1 MTGLDTQ
8 VSLPDRG
15 RKLSA
20 LIDRAG
26 WGLIA
31 GVAVGLLLS
40 LTLLNQAQDRVAQ
53 DFAKRNALV
62 HANALAQEA
71 GALLEA
77 DQTQLQARLLSLV
90 EQSPDVQ
97 AARVVAG
104 RELVA
109 SSLAS
114 DLEIGDVPRRLTRA
128 EKPLFDAP
136 RALARAVDEN
146 ASTGVKVER
155 EIAFRAPDL
164 GVFSVAV
171 PVEDNTGRVVGMVE
185 LMHPEPVLGSGFMV
199 TALAVMLA
207 AIVWVALGR
216 GENGLLRNWMPFW
229 TGGIWN
235 RFTGQALT
243 FTVLF
248 GIFSFLSVSTLNT
261 SLEASTA
268 ALLQSLEALKAW
280 GSDQLAVSPLDI
292 DDYRRPLGIF
302 GDNLEVNWVQA
313 AAHSALGWKGFG
325 ASQLFVGLLG
335 IGVLALFVFGVA
347 STIWDTLV
355 EHRVAYAYV
364 APAMIGML
372 LLVIYPFSY
381 GIGLSFTD
389 KTQFTLA
396 EPWADN
402 WVWLSNYQT
411 ILTDF
416 DLFEGGAL
424 NYDSFW
430 WTLFVTVLWTVSN
443 VFLGVAIG
451 LILAM
456 ALNTEGLR
464 GKAIYRILLILP
476 WAIPNYITA
485 LVWKGMFN
493 YEFGV
498 INAVI
503 EMFGGAPVQWFNS
516 FGAAFFTG
524 LVTNVWLSFPF
535 MMVVALGGLSSIP
548 KDMYEAAALEGATR
562 WQTFRRITMPQ
573 LKPVMVP
580 AIILSVVWTF
590 NMFNVIYLVSGGA
603 PLGANEILITK
614 SYKIAFEE
622 YRYGYAAAYS
632 VIIFAILLIYGIFQ
646 NRMTKAVEA

>member
-1 MTGLDTQ
+1 MARSGARED
-8 VSLPDRG
+8 LPADG
-15 RKLSA
+15 RAPSA
-20 LIDRAG
+20 FIDRAG
-26 WGLIA
+26 LGLVVGTACALLA
-31 GVAVGLLLS
+31 GLALHHG
-40 LTLLNQAQDRVAQ
+40 AADRVAE
-53 DFAKRNALV
+53 DFAKRDALV

-71 GALLEA
+71 GALL
-77 DQTQLQARLLSLV
+77 DTDDGRLQSRLLALV
-90 EQSPDVQ
+90 EDRPEVE
-97 AARVVAG
+97 AARIVAG
-104 RELVA
+104 RALLA
-109 SSLAS
+109 SSLAV
-114 DLEIGDVPRRLTRA
+114 DLGIGDVPRNLTRA

-146 ASTGVKVER
+146 AASGVKIER
-155 EIAFRAPDL
+155 EIAFRSLAE
-164 GVFSVAV
+164 GQFSVAV
-171 PVEDNTGRVVGMVE
+171 PIEDADGRVVGMVE
-185 LMHPEPVLGSGFMV
+185 LMHAEPAARSGLWV
-199 TALAVMLA
+199 TAAMVMLA
-207 AIVWVALGR
+207 TIAWVWIGR
-216 GENGLLRNWMPFW
+216 GENRLLRTWMPFW
-229 TGGIWN
+229 SGGDWN
-235 RFTGQALT
+235 RFLAQALS
-243 FTVLF
+243 FAVLF
-248 GIFSFLSVSTLNT
+248 GVYAFISISTLNAD
-261 SLEASTA
+261 LEANTLNLSRSLS
-268 ALLQSLEALKAW
+268 ALFDWSGGQIRASL
-280 GSDQLAVSPLDI
+280 LDT
-292 DDYRRPLGIF
+292 DHYRRPLGIF
-302 GDNLEVNWVQA
+302 DDAIEINRVQA
-313 AAHSALGWKGFG
+313 AAHAALGWSGAGAGLTFTGLFG
-325 ASQLFVGLLG
+325 CG
-335 IGVLALFVFGVA
+335 IVALFVFGVA
-347 STIWDTLV
+347 SRIWETLV

-389 KTQFTLA
+389 KTQFTLS

-402 WVWLSNYQT
+402 WVWLSNYQA

-443 VFLGVAIG
+443 VFLGTMIG
-451 LILAM
+451 VMLAL
-456 ALNTEGLR
+456 ALNTDRLR
-464 GKAIYRILLILP
+464 GKNVYRILLILP

-493 YEFGV
+493 FEFGV

-503 EMFGGAPVQWFNS
+503 EMFGGTPVQWFNS
-516 FGAAFFTG
+516 FGAAFLTG
-524 LVTNVWLSFPF
+524 LATNVWLSFPF
-535 MMVVALGGLSSIP
+535 MMVVALGGLASIP
-548 KDMYEAAALEGATR
+548 KDMYEAAALEGANR

-632 VIIFAILLIYGIFQ
+632 VIIFAILLVYGIFQ
-646 NRMTKAVEA
+646 NRMTRATEA

>member
-1 MTGLDTQ
+1 MAGLGAEEEAA
-8 VSLPDRG
+8 VGARAP
-15 RKLSA
+15 SA
-20 LIDRAG
+20 LIDRSG
-26 WGLIA
+26 LGLIIGIA
-31 GVAVGLLLS
+31 CALLAA
-40 LTLLNQAQDRVAQ
+40 LTLHHGAQNRVAQ

-62 HANALAQEA
+62 HANAMAQAA
-71 GALLEA
+71 GRLLER
-77 DQTQLQARLLSLV
+77 DDGQLQSRLLALV
-90 EQSPDVQ
+90 DDRPEVE
-97 AARVVAG
+97 AARIVVG
-104 RELVA
+104 RELLA
-109 SSLAS
+109 SSLAE
-114 DLEIGDVPRRLTRA
+114 DLDVGNVPRRLTRA

-136 RALARAVDEN
+136 RALARSVEEN
-146 ASTGVKVER
+146 VRSGLKVKR
-155 EIAFRAPDL
+155 EIAFRSPSE
-164 GVFSVAV
+164 GQFSVAV
-171 PVEDNTGRVVGMVE
+171 PIEDASGRLIGMVE
-185 LMHPEPVLGSGFMV
+185 LMHPEPETHSGLWFAAAM
-199 TALAVMLA
+199 VMLA
-207 AIVWVALGR
+207 TVVLVAVGQ
-216 GENGLLRNWMPFW
+216 GESGLLRNWMPFW
-229 TGGIWN
+229 SGDDWN
-235 RFTGQALT
+235 RFAAAVLAFVAL
-243 FTVLF
+243 FAV
-248 GIFSFLSVSTLNT
+248 FSFIAVSNLNSSLDVGTLELAN
-261 SLEASTA
+261 SLA
-268 ALLQSLEALKAW
+268 ALFQWSEGQIQASL
-280 GSDQLAVSPLDI
+280 LDT
-292 DDYRRPLGIF
+292 DHYRRPLGIF
-302 GDNLEVNWVQA
+302 NDAMEINWVQVT
-313 AAHSALGWKGFG
+313 AHASLGWSGVG
-325 ASQLFVGLLG
+325 SSLAFVGLTGCG
-335 IGVLALFVFGVA
+335 IIALFAFGVA
-347 STIWDTLV
+347 SRIWGTLV

-389 KTQFTLA
+389 KTQFTLS

-402 WVWLSNYQT
+402 WVWLSNYHA

-443 VFLGVAIG
+443 VFLGTAIG
-451 LILAM
+451 LALAL
-456 ALNTEGLR
+456 ALNTDRLR
-464 GKAIYRILLILP
+464 GKSAYRIMLILP

-493 YEFGV
+493 FEFGV
-498 INAVI
+498 VNAVI
-503 EMFGGAPVQWFNS
+503 EMFGGTPVQWFNS
-516 FGAAFFTG
+516 FGAAFLTG
-524 LVTNVWLSFPF
+524 LATNVWLSFPF

-632 VIIFAILLIYGIFQ
+632 VIIFAILLVYGIFQ
-646 NRMTKAVEA
+646 NRMTKATEA